1 MRTNTENTEALG
13 IRIDSMYFTPDRGV
27 SLEIPSRPEFEFF
40 CINMGTGIGYL
51 EFQRMPDRPP
61 LGPGFID
68 MFPPRPTAPTRFLS
82 TQWLADL
89 SQARGPLVSIQH
101 VLWSRQAAIEAEQ
114 SISAYREAL
123 SRIP

>member
-1 MRTNTENTEALG
+1 MQTITENTEALG
-13 IRIDSMYFTPDRGV
+13 IRIDAMSFTPDQGV
-27 SLEIPSRPEFEFF
+27 ILEIPSRPAFEFF

-51 EFQRMPDRPP
+51 EFQRMPDREPP
-61 LGPGFID
+61 GPGFID

-89 SQARGPLVSIQH
+89 SQARGPLVLIQH